1 MPVDVAMK
9 EPRPRVVS
17 EESDCDIISRLADAH
32 DVSDDRVFI
41 VVGRAISAA
50 DDGERVPVQVDRVL
64 QKKYCQGRNCS
75 SSTVACT
82 LTGPPSAPAGMV
94 ISTLLLEPSP

>member
-1 MPVDVAMK
+1 VPVDVAMK

-32 DVSDDRVFI
+32 DVSDDGVFI
-41 VVGRAISAA
+41 VVGRAVSAA

-64 QKKYCQGRNCS
+64 QKNSQGRNCS
-75 SSTVACT
+75 DSTVACT
-82 LTGPPSAPAGMV
+82 LTGPPGAPAGMV
-94 ISTLLLEPSP
+94 ISTLLLEPRP